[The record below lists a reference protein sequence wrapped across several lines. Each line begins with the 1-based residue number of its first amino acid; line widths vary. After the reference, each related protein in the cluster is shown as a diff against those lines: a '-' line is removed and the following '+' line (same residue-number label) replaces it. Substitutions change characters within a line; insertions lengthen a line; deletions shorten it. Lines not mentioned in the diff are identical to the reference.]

1 MVQRLIFQIPTLIVL
16 GSLFYYMI
24 KKKTRISYIL
34 FFSSLLS
41 FVLANAAQVLVT
53 GGQLP
58 RRLGVFSTLNVL
70 STLLHFVYAITFCF
84 FIKEVLQPT
93 EKEYEFLE
101 DSRNEDAKY

>member
-1 MVQRLIFQIPTLIVL
+1 MVQRLIFQIPGLIIL
-16 GSLFYYMI
+16 GCLFYYMI
-24 KKKTRISYIL
+24 KKKTRVSYIL

-41 FVLANAAQVLVT
+41 FVLANAAQVLFT

-58 RRLGVFSTLNVL
+58 RRLGIFSTLNVL
-70 STLLHFVYAITFCF
+70 STLLHFVYAITFCL

-101 DSRNEDAKY
+101 DSRSEDAKY

>member
-24 KKKTRISYIL
+24 KTKTRTSYIL

-58 RRLGVFSTLNVL
+58 RRLGVFSTLDIL

-101 DSRNEDAKY
+101 DSKKGEA

>member
-34 FFSSLLS
+34 FFSSLLGLA
-41 FVLANAAQVLVT
+41 LANIAQLLVT

-58 RRLGVFSTLNVL
+58 RRLGVFSTLNAVA
-70 STLLHFVYAITFCF
+70 SLLHFVYAITFCF

-93 EKEYEFLE
+93 EKEYEFLD
-101 DSRNEDAKY
+101 DSRNEDAQY